1 MKKITLIL
9 FREKVEC
16 PRNMDIYTFRKEK
29 KKKKKTVNK
38 SQHIFEVQIYKNI
51 LRRLDSSMS
60 INLQ

>member
-16 PRNMDIYTFRKEK
+16 QRNMDIYTFRKEK
-29 KKKKKTVNK
+29 KKKTINK
-38 SQHIFEVQIYKNI
+38 SQHIFDVQIYKNI